1 MATYDVGGRSAIVTG
16 AGSGIGHAIA
26 RLLAANGAAV
36 LVTDINE
43 VSVKAV
49 VDEIHAAGGTAAS
62 LVGDVTDQEFAE
74 RCVAAA
80 GELGPLRIA
89 VNNAGVGGPL
99 ALVGEYPLD
108 SWRRVIETNQ
118 NAVFYGLRAQLP
130 AIAAAEGGGAIV
142 NIASILGSVGFA
154 YNAAYVTAKHAI
166 VGLTKN
172 AALEYAAH
180 RREPRRGDPG
190 VHREQARPRT
200 ARHTGRGCRAG
211 GLPGLRR
218 RILHHRQLPPGRRRL
233 HRYVKGPCPG
243 RTRNAR
249 RPSCRSARHAARRCP
264 PGRPCNI
271 AGCGSPAA
279 RSASPPPTTTSTRSA
294 STSAA
299 ASGWPSSGPAR
310 STRPASRN
318 PRSPGSATTASRFTT
333 RSTSPG
339 RSS

>member
-142 NIASILGSVGFA
+142 NIASILGSVGIA

-172 AALEYAAH
+172 AALEYAAQGVRVH
-180 RREPRRGDPG
+180 AVGPG
-190 VHREQARPRT
+190 FISTPLIDANLDEETQASIASSTPSDGS
-200 ARHTGRGCRAG
+200 AH
-211 GLPGLRR
+211 
-218 RILHHRQLPPGRRRL
+218 
-233 HRYVKGPCPG
+233 
-243 RTRNAR
+243 RTRLPR
-249 RPSCRSARHAARRCP
+249 WRSSWPPTPHPS
-264 PGRPCNI
+264 
-271 AGCGSPAA
+271 SPAA
-279 RSASPPPTTTSTRSA
+279 TTWSTEATPLCEGPVPGPDPER
-294 STSAA
+294 AA
-299 ASGWPSSGPAR
+299 AELPICAARCPTLPTGPAL
-310 STRPASRN
+310 
-318 PRSPGSATTASRFTT
+318 
-333 RSTSPG
+333 
-339 RSS
+339 